1 MSEMTSRQRVTLA
14 LDHIEPDRVPF
25 DCTFTLAAYQ
35 RLSRHLGQAPDPLV
49 TPGSPSLSVTP
60 PENFLRELGVDLYY
74 IGLGDPS
81 GRPAFEVGMPVYI
94 DEWGIGYRRIE
105 TTTGVDYVVVS
116 PPLAQAR
123 LQDLD
128 DYPWPDPDDPAL
140 TTGLAEKAR
149 RLAQSTEFAL
159 VGKFN
164 TALFEHASLLRG
176 MERLYLDLVE
186 DPEFV
191 GALLDKLTDLA
202 IRQIGHGLKACGP
215 YLQILR
221 LAGDDLGGQQGPLI
235 SPRMF
240 RRLVKPHFAR
250 LYREAKRLFLDYNPA
265 GKLMAHTDGDV
276 YPLIND
282 YIEMGLD
289 VLNPVQ
295 PFVAEMDHARL
306 KREFGHQLS
315 FHGGIDIQHTLPF
328 GTQDEVR
335 LQVRHALTC
344 LAPGGGCILAP
355 THYLLPDVPP
365 ENILTL
371 RDTMLESGK
380 YPLRMEGYSDNQI
393 NRRNTEMNH
402 QEGENT

>member
-14 LDHIEPDRVPF
+14 LDRIEPDRVPF

-35 RLSRHLGQAPDPLV
+35 RLSRHLGQTPDPLV
-49 TPGSPSLSVTP
+49 TPGNPSLNVTP
-60 PENFLRELGVDLYY
+60 PVSFLQELGVDLYY
-74 IGLGDPS
+74 IGLSDPS
-81 GRPAFEVGMPVYI
+81 GRMPFEVGMPTYT

-105 TTTGVDYVVVS
+105 TTTGVDYVVVD
-116 PPLAQAR
+116 PPLVHAC
-123 LQDLD
+123 LKDLD
-128 DYPWPDPDDPAL
+128 DYPWPDPDDPAR
-140 TTGLAEKAR
+140 TAGLPEKAR
-149 RLAQSTEFAL
+149 WLAETTDFAL

-191 GALLDKLTDLA
+191 VALLGRLTDLA
-202 IRQIGHGLKACGP
+202 IRQIRHGLKACGP
-215 YLQILR
+215 YMHILR

-250 LYREAKRLFLDYNPA
+250 LYREAKRLFREYNPA
-265 GKLMAHTDGDV
+265 GMLMAHTDGDV

-306 KREFGHQLS
+306 KREFGWQLS

-328 GTQDEVR
+328 GTPDEVSD
-335 LQVRHALTC
+335 QVRRTLAC
-344 LAPGGGCILAP
+344 LAPGGGYILAP

-365 ENILTL
+365 KNILVL
-371 RDTMLESGK
+371 RDTVLESGQ
-380 YPLRMEGYSDNQI
+380 YPLYLEDNSK
-393 NRRNTEMNH
+393 NLVHHRKTGPN
-402 QEGENT
+402 